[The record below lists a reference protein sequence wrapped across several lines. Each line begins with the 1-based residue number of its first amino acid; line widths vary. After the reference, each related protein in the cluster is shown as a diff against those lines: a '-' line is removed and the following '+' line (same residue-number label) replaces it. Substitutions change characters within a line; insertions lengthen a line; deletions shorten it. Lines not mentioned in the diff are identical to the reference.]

1 MGRTQ
6 WRCCRHCG
14 SGHRTLHSLSVRSG
28 EAVPRRRDLHLHLR
42 LLPEIRRHVARQRT
56 RPRQT
61 DRIDGSVG
69 HLRRA
74 AGHRAAHPCHP
85 SGTGTRARIAVL
97 GIGPRE
103 PRLCRICCHP
113 APKHPDRAAGD
124 RHRHSRFALL
134 HSGAR
139 CDVRRLQ
146 SRHRSARDVSAS
158 GASRRWRFPRIR
170 GGEAPREQ
178 LHSGEPGSD
187 DRHCSLRN
195 VPRRHGV
202 YARHAGASARA
213 AADQPRVRAAGIRH
227 AVRGGADRNV
237 PVLALRP
244 QCRAD
249 GRP

>member
-6 WRCCRHCG
+6 WCRCRHCG
-14 SGHRTLHSLSVRSG
+14 RGHRTLHSLSVGPG
-28 EAVPRRRDLHLHLR
+28 EAIPCHRNLHLHFR
-42 LLPEIRRHVARQRT
+42 LLPEIRRHVSRQRT
-56 RPRQT
+56 RPRQA
-61 DRIDGSVG
+61 DRIDGPMG

-74 AGHRAAHPCHP
+74 TGHRAAHPRHP
-85 SGTGTRARIAVL
+85 SRPGTRARVAVL
-97 GIGPRE
+97 GIGSRE
-103 PRLCRICCHP
+103 SGLCGICCNP
-113 APKHPDRAAGD
+113 APQHPDCTAGD

-146 SRHRSARDVSAS
+146 SRHRPAGYVPTS

-178 LHSGEPGSD
+178 LHSGEPGSH

-202 YARHAGASARA
+202 YARHAGAPARA
-213 AADQPRVRAAGIRH
+213 AADQP
-227 AVRGGADRNV
+227 
-237 PVLALRP
+237 
-244 QCRAD
+244 
-249 GRP
+249 